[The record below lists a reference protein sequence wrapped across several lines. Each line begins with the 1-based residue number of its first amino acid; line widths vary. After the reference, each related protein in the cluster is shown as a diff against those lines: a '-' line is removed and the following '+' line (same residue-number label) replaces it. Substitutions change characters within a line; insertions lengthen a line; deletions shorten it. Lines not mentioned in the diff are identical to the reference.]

1 MGEERRVGRW
11 DGRDRQAATQVQKRR
26 VQQRVTEQGAKEDVA
41 SNLSEK
47 KERGLEKSWL
57 GVGRKRGEDRRRT
70 YVVVRPKLR
79 SVINFTTATFI
90 RVQSTLAQ
98 MIKILEDW
106 SKNAQ
111 ATGMLQ

>member
-1 MGEERRVGRW
+1 M
-11 DGRDRQAATQVQKRR
+11 
-26 VQQRVTEQGAKEDVA
+26 QQRVIEQGAKEDVA
-41 SNLSEK
+41 SKLSEK
-47 KERGLEKSWL
+47 KERLEKSWL